1 MGEAL
6 LPGLKAEPPDCSVSG
21 FTGLCGRRGRLFRA
35 WVPAEKM
42 KLLPFVQVQ
51 EPYPKSDTQEKGPKN
66 QEPWI

>member
-21 FTGLCGRRGRLFRA
+21 FTGLFGRRRRLFGA
-35 WVPAEKM
+35 GVLAEKM

-51 EPYPKSDTQEKGPKN
+51 GPYIP
-66 QEPWI
+66 